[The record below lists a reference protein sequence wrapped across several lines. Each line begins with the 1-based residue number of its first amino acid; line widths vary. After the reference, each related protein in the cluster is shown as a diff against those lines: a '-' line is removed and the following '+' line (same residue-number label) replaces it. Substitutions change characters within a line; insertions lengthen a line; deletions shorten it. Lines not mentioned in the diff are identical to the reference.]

1 MLWHLIH
8 IVDILLW
15 LFMAASVL
23 YILFFALVSTLWKK
37 RVEEA
42 CIASYYVPYRQ
53 SVGIKKE
60 RVFYISYT
68 LPRLQRRPGNSIVSA
83 QIPRT
88 ILSL

>member
-37 RVEEA
+37 RVSPLTMFLTGKA
-42 CIASYYVPYRQ
+42 LALR
-53 SVGIKKE
+53 KK
-60 RVFYISYT
+60 
-68 LPRLQRRPGNSIVSA
+68 SILH
-83 QIPRT
+83 
-88 ILSL
+88 ILYSTPPTTKTG